1 MIDRSRRRMLTR
13 LLGAT
18 GTLAFARTLPAAPP
32 VPQVPAPASRPE
44 PPGNGKFIHPLRIPG
59 TGGLLAQVRLDRP
72 LELTA
77 RVDTLPVFPGLATD
91 VWNYAASLTGKPA
104 HNPLLVARSGDIVDV
119 LLRNRLGQDTTIH
132 WHGMIVDERNDGS
145 GLHPVRHD
153 TQYRY
158 RFTAHNRAGL
168 YWYHAHPH
176 FHTGEQVHHGLAG
189 LLLIEDPE
197 ELALRERLDLPWGRR
212 DLPLLLADKQLGL
225 RNTLDYAAGADD
237 WIGNRMLVNW
247 TPEPYLDVQR
257 ALYRFRLANLA
268 NARMFRPAFVHRGK
282 PLPFWLIGT
291 DGGLLERSH
300 RVNDVFL
307 APAQRLD
314 VLVDLATLPAG
325 SRVML
330 RSLAYD
336 PMENDAAAA
345 GEDPMLEHPGA
356 AMMGEAIDL
365 MELRIGTAPAERR
378 DVPLELS
385 TLAPAPADGPPTRRF
400 HIRISDSGRW
410 MINEWNFLLNGHAPA
425 FEVQRG
431 SREIWEFHNEFLSM
445 PHPLHVHGFQFRV
458 LSRHKSPSQ
467 IRRQA
472 VASGGRS
479 PHDLGLLD
487 TVVVWPGE
495 TVRIAIDFTQ
505 PFKGRQTYMLHCH
518 NLEHEDQGMMLAF
531 VVRDGGA

>member
-1 MIDRSRRRMLTR
+1 MIDRSRRRLLAR
-13 LLGAT
+13 LLATT
-18 GTLAFARTLPAAPP
+18 GTLAFARGALAGPP
-32 VPQVPAPASRPE
+32 VPRVPAPQSRPD
-44 PPGNGKFIHPLRIPG
+44 PPGDGRFLRPLRIPG
-59 TGGLLAQVRLDRP
+59 DGGLMAQVRLDRP

-91 VWNYAASLTGKPA
+91 VWNYSTPLGDKAA
-104 HNPLLVARSGDIVDV
+104 HNPLLVGRSGGLVDV

-132 WHGMIVDERNDGS
+132 WHGMIVDEKNDGS

-153 TQYRY
+153 AQYRY
-158 RFTAHNRAGL
+158 RFKVHNRAGL

-176 FHTGEQVHHGLAG
+176 FRTGEQVHQGLAG
-189 LLLIEDPE
+189 LLLLEDPE
-197 ELALRERLDLPWGRR
+197 ELALRERLDLPWGRQ
-212 DLPLLLADKQLGL
+212 DIPLLLADKQLGL
-225 RNTLDYAAGADD
+225 RNALDYAAGADD

-247 TPEPYLDVQR
+247 SPEPFLDVQR
-257 ALYRFRLANLA
+257 TLYRFRLANLA
-268 NARMFRPAFVHRGK
+268 NARMFRPAFVHGGK

-300 RVNDVFL
+300 RVDDVFL

-314 VLVDLATLPAG
+314 VLVDLAGVPAG
-325 SRVML
+325 SRVKL
-330 RSLAYD
+330 RSLAYE

-356 AMMGEAIDL
+356 PMMGEAIDL
-365 MELRIGTAPAERR
+365 MELRIGDAPPVRR
-378 DVPLELS
+378 DVPRELS
-385 TLAPAPADGPPTRRF
+385 TLPSAPADGTPSRRF
-400 HIRISDSGRW
+400 HIRISDTGRW
-410 MINEWNFLLNGHAPA
+410 MINEWNFLLDGHAPA
-425 FEVQRG
+425 FEVKRG
-431 SREIWEFHNEFLSM
+431 DREIWEFRNEFLSM

-458 LSRHKSPSQ
+458 LSRDKSPRQ

-472 VASGGRS
+472 VASGNRT

-495 TVRIAIDFTQ
+495 TVRIAIDFSQ

-518 NLEHEDQGMMLAF
+518 NLEHEDQGMMLSF
-531 VVRDGGA
+531 VVRD